1 MAFVADSPIK
11 SKPVLDRVGN
21 IGGRENVANVNV
33 RGIGVKE
40 VNSGVIAC
48 DVDVALGIGGET
60 AGERGEVGES
70 AGEAVFEERE
80 ERVDGERRAGEEATL
95 LNVVAGEHG
104 EVGDGELEVSDYGF
118 AIRKDSA
125 VKRPPEIEIEI
136 AKMTGLLNK
145 AFSHSRSL
153 FL

>member
-40 VNSGVIAC
+40 VNSGVIVC

-125 VKRPPEIEIEI
+125 VRDHQR
-136 AKMTGLLNK
+136 LRL
-145 AFSHSRSL
+145 RR
-153 FL
+153 